1 MPSLRLVVAACRT
14 VAAYLFVSLWTA
26 AVGPPGMILALV
38 FRWPN
43 VLYQLAIIGVR
54 GALLLTG
61 LRYAVEGADYIQRH
75 RAAIYFVNHSSNVE
89 PPLLF
94 LALRKLFPRFQIL
107 YKAEIHKIP
116 ILAHGFDIVGFVP
129 IERGNRER
137 SEHAIN
143 QAATQIRE
151 GNSFLVFPEGTRSRT
166 GELLP
171 FRKGVFVMAL
181 RAQAPMVPTA
191 ITGAREAM
199 RKGSFV
205 IWPVTV
211 RIRFG
216 PPVET
221 AGLTM
226 EDRDSLVAE
235 CRAKLLA
242 MLEAARSE

>member
-1 MPSLRLVVAACRT
+1 MARTALVVAACRT
-14 VAAYLFVSLWTA
+14 VAAYVFVSLWTA
-26 AVGPPGMILALV
+26 AVGPPGMLLAIV

-43 VLYQLAIIGVR
+43 VLYQLAVIGVR

-61 LRYAVEGADYIQRH
+61 LRYTVEGEEHIQRD

-137 SEHAIN
+137 SEQAIN
-143 QAATQIRE
+143 QAVEQIRQ

-199 RKGSFV
+199 RKGSIV

-211 RIRFG
+211 RMRFG

-226 EDRDSLVAE
+226 ENRDTLVAE
-235 CRAKLLA
+235 CRRRVQSLLK
-242 MLEAARSE
+242 